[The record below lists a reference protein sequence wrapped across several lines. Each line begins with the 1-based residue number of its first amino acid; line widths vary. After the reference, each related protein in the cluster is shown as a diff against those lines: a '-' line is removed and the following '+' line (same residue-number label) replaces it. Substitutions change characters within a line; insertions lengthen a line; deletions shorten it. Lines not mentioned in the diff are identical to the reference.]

1 MLSKLIGEKKVYS
14 LLLIAYAALACGITF
29 NKVVL
34 SLATMLLFL
43 IVILEFNLSEYKS
56 KIKNNRVIIVLLL
69 FLILHLSSFFWS
81 ENTSYFWKDLNSKL
95 PFYAI
100 PLVFVLKPIQE
111 KKHLILI
118 FGVFLLSLFTISLIN
133 FISYYGWRKTE
144 FDDVRSLSL
153 FLSHIR
159 FGLMIVFGIVLA
171 FFWIFEQKLRFK
183 LIPILLVLWFLVY
196 TYFSEVLSSYL
207 ALFGVLMVFLI
218 YNALSSKKKKPY
230 ILILVAFL
238 LLCVSSIFYSYKTYK
253 NGDVLP
259 KIENLAKF
267 TKEGNKYE
275 HYLQHRYFINGNH
288 VFSNISGI
296 ELFRDW
302 PKYSKIH
309 LNDTTA
315 NGANTYFV
323 LIQYMTSKGLT
334 KDAVGL
340 KKLSEADIKNIE
352 LGKHKYN
359 DDEDGIE
366 VRIRTLF
373 NEFRDDDPNGKTI
386 LQRIEHLKA
395 GSNIYIK
402 SPIFGI
408 GSGDI
413 QDEFDRY
420 YEATNSKLLPE
431 NRLRTHNQIFTYFI
445 TFGLVGGILFLAI
458 FFLSFK
464 HFFKTKN
471 LLAILFTTII
481 LLSFLSEDTLETQMG
496 GTFFALFFGLFI
508 SLPEKILKDEN

>member
-43 IVILEFNLSEYKS
+43 IVILEFNPSEYKS
-56 KIKNNRVIIVLLL
+56 KIKNNRVLILLLL
-69 FLILHLSSFFWS
+69 FLIVHLSSFFWS
-81 ENTSYFWKDLNSKL
+81 ENTPYFWKDLNSKL

-118 FGVFLLSLFTISLIN
+118 FGVFLLSLLTISLIN

-171 FFWIFEQKLRFK
+171 FFWIFDQKLRFK

-207 ALFGVLMVFLI
+207 ALLGVLIVFLI
-218 YNALSSKKKKPY
+218 YKALRSKNKKPY
-230 ILILVAFL
+230 VLILVAFM
-238 LLCVSSIFYSYKTYK
+238 LLCVSSIFYSYKAYK

-395 GSNIYIK
+395 GSNIYKK